1 VQWRYSGSDA
11 GSPSLPV
18 QCRGAIT
25 LQGEGGPIR
34 ATPGRV
40 WSNGSVAAQVEE
52 LGDDRVRLT
61 VDVPSHDVQHAVEH
75 AASDLAQSLRI
86 PGFRKG
92 KVPMPV
98 LLSRVG
104 RDRLMTEAVESHIG
118 GWFWTAAAERRLRPV
133 AQPEYDFELPESERE
148 DWRFTATVAVQP
160 KPDVADWKGL
170 EVPRP
175 HTDVP
180 ADLVDHELELLRSVA
195 ADLAPVEGRPAQE
208 GDTVVLDLA
217 SASGDTQRDYV
228 AELGQ
233 GRLIEEIE
241 HGVVG
246 MSPGETKEIDWRLG
260 DDAVGSVTVA
270 LKEIRE
276 KVLPPLD
283 DELARAGSEFETL
296 DELRADIEAELR
308 EQLEAEAESVFR
320 TAVADALVD
329 ASRVEAAGP
338 LVDARTR
345 DLVNGLVRSVE
356 ARGIG
361 FETYLGFTGA
371 TPEEFVERMRSQAS
385 RAVARELV
393 LEAVADRLD
402 IEVSDEQ
409 VEEVVREQAAAI
421 GDDPEAAI
429 VALRERGGWEQ
440 LREDLRMRD
449 ALDRVAAEVTPIST
463 ELAAAREA
471 IWTPEKEKPET
482 ETKLWT
488 PGEARSI
495 G

>member
-1 VQWRYSGSDA
+1 V
-11 GSPSLPV
+11 
-18 QCRGAIT
+18 
-25 LQGEGGPIR
+25 
-34 ATPGRV
+34 PGRV
-40 WSNGSVAAQVEE
+40 WSNGSVPAQVEE
-52 LGDDRVRLT
+52 LGDNRVRVT
-61 VDVPSHDVQHAVEH
+61 VDVPSHDVRHAVEH
-75 AASDLAQSLRI
+75 AASDLAQSLKI

-98 LLSRVG
+98 LISRVG

-118 GWFWTAAAERRLRPV
+118 GWFWNAAAERRLRPV
-133 AQPEYDFELPESERE
+133 AQPEYDFELPESERQ

-175 HTDVP
+175 QTDVP
-180 ADLVDHELELLRSVA
+180 ADLVDHELEILRSVA
-195 ADLAPVEGRPAQE
+195 ADLAPVDGRPATQ
-208 GDTVVLDLA
+208 GDTVVLDLV
-217 SASGDTQRDYV
+217 SASGETQRDYV
-228 AELGQ
+228 AELGA
-233 GRLIEEIE
+233 GRLIDEIE
-241 HGVVG
+241 QGVVG
-246 MSPGETKEIDWRLG
+246 MSAGETKEIDWQLG
-260 DDAVGSVTVA
+260 DDARGSVTVT
-270 LKEIRE
+270 LKEVRE

-283 DELARAGSEFETL
+283 DELARAASEFETL
-296 DELRADIEAELR
+296 EKLRADIERELR
-308 EQLEAEAESVFR
+308 EQLESEAESVFR

-329 ASRVEAAGP
+329 ASKVEAAGP
-338 LVDARTR
+338 LVEARTR
-345 DLVNGLVRSVE
+345 ELVNGIVRSVE

-361 FETYLGFTGA
+361 FETYLGLTGA
-371 TPEEFVERMRSQAS
+371 SPEEFVERMRSQAS

-393 LEAVADRLD
+393 LEAAADQLG

-409 VEEVVREQAAAI
+409 VETLVREQAEAI
-421 GDDPEAAI
+421 GDDPDAA
-429 VALRERGGWEQ
+429 VATMRERGGWEQ

-449 ALDRVAAEVTPIST
+449 ALDRVAAEVTPITT

-471 IWTPEKEKPET
+471 IWTPDKEKPET